1 MGLYL
6 KFPNKEISTSFTT
19 SLVTRYMDKGNNLD
33 YMVFRA
39 NDAINRGDTEGF
51 ITILKEY
58 YESFPYDLLYKDKE
72 KTYQLLFHAFFVAS
86 GMDAAAE
93 EHSLR
98 GRADNVI
105 RTKSHIYVCELK
117 VDGSAE
123 DALAQIKERK
133 YYEKYLPLARK
144 KNIKVHLVG
153 INFSSEERAIKGF
166 REETI

>member
-58 YESFPYDLLYKDKE
+58 YESFP
-72 KTYQLLFHAFFVAS
+72 S
-86 GMDAAAE
+86 AAVPCVL
-93 EHSLR
+93 HR
-98 GRADNVI
+98 I
-105 RTKSHIYVCELK
+105 R
-117 VDGSAE
+117 DGC
-123 DALAQIKERK
+123 
-133 YYEKYLPLARK
+133 
-144 KNIKVHLVG
+144 
-153 INFSSEERAIKGF
+153 SS
-166 REETI
+166 